1 MRLNRFRLLLI
12 LSLGLPLLGQ
22 AQTSDETA
30 VRSLIERFNAAFNA
44 HDTKAF
50 AATFSEDA
58 DFTNWVG
65 QAAHGRAEI
74 DSFHVPIF
82 TIVYKNGVQTI
93 RATKVRFIRP
103 DVASV
108 DVQTDVTGG
117 EAFDGKALGPVK
129 FLINWTATKESD
141 GKWLIKV
148 MHNTRLL
155 DEGIPP
161 VFKK

>member
-1 MRLNRFRLLLI
+1 MKQAILLI
-12 LSLGLPLLGQ
+12 ILTLELNSLAQ
-22 AQTSDETA
+22 AQTADETA
-30 VRSLIERFNAAFNA
+30 VKSLVDNFNTAFNT

-50 AATFSEDA
+50 AATFTPDA

-65 QAAHGRAEI
+65 QSAHGRAEI
-74 DSFHVPIF
+74 EMIHRPIF
-82 TIVYKNGVQTI
+82 TLVYKNGVQTI
-93 RATKVRFIRP
+93 RATKIRFIRP

-117 EAFDGKALGPVK
+117 ETFDGKDMPPIK
-129 FLINWTATKESD
+129 FLINWTATKASD
-141 GKWLIKV
+141 GQWLINV

-161 VFKK
+161 VYKN